1 MKQRKKSKEP
11 SLFGRF
17 WNLITGEDA
26 KRVVGIVICFITIYV
41 LFATTSY
48 FFTGASD
55 QSLLG
60 QYETLTEQIEKARSE
75 EANLKN
81 ELAETEGESAK
92 TVLNTRLNE
101 KTSERKGYEKS
112 RQKAC
117 DRVENWCGYRGA
129 VLAERL
135 MNGTFGIST
144 FFLLVFPLMLS
155 ISMIVSKKERKISL
169 VKIFICS
176 IVFAVWGS
184 LLMAF
189 IFYHTI
195 PTGGFFNLGGN
206 YGIETTQWLINNI
219 GMLGTL
225 LLLVG
230 TGLLFMVL
238 SFGSLVERW
247 ISFFDRK
254 PSEPQMQVAVAQPVE
269 NVGFN
274 PFGNDVEEEGI
285 EEESVA
291 VATPSYNP
299 FEDSEDEEKA
309 QTEEVF
315 VDSSTANVATPEVT
329 GMVSET
335 GNITVISTDTTQL
348 PDDMAAETEEGEPE
362 PETSEQDPEEQK
374 DEAYDPLKELGP
386 YDPRAD
392 LPTYKFPF
400 IELLKDYPCS
410 SVMTEEEKNA
420 NRNKIITTLGNFKI
434 GIKQIFETIGPTVTL
449 YEIVPEQGVSVSR
462 IKRLEDDIMMSLKAT
477 GIRIIAPIPGKGT
490 IGIEVPNEKPSTV
503 SMRSVIASKKF
514 QESKYELPV
523 AIGRT
528 ITNEVYTFDL
538 CKMPH
543 LLVAGATGQGK
554 SVGLN
559 AIITSLLYKKHPSEL
574 KFVLVDPKKV
584 EFSIYSDIERHY
596 LAELP
601 ESEEP
606 VITDVDRVKQTLNS
620 ICKEMDMRYDLLKTV
635 KARNIKE
642 YNEKFI
648 SRRLNPNNGHRYL
661 PYIVVVIDEFGDLI
675 MTAGREV
682 ETPIARIA
690 QLARAVGIHMI
701 IATQR
706 PSVNI
711 ITGTIKANFPAR
723 IAFRVMTS
731 IDSKT
736 ILDAPGANR
745 LVGKGDM
752 LFTNGNEM
760 TRIQCAFVDTPEVE
774 GVVSHISNQTGYPE
788 PFYLPECDEVDAG
801 GVVAGDVDFSKRDSL
816 FDEVARYVVSTQ
828 RCSATNI
835 QFKYSI
841 GFVRAARLIS
851 QLEQANIIS
860 EANGSKP
867 RQVLVATNYELE
879 NILNSMN

>member
-1 MKQRKKSKEP
+1 MKKQKKNKEP
-11 SLFGRF
+11 GLFGRF
-17 WNLITGEDA
+17 WRILTGEEA
-26 KRVVGIVICFITIYV
+26 QRVAGLIICFTTIYV

-60 QYETLTEQIEKARSE
+60 QYETLTEQIDQARSE
-75 EANLKN
+75 ENNLKK
-81 ELAETEGESAK
+81 ELADAEEESTK
-92 TVLNTRLNE
+92 SVLSARLNE
-101 KTSERKGYEKS
+101 KSAERKGYEKS

-117 DRVENWCGYRGA
+117 NKVENWCGYRGA

-144 FFLLVFPLMLS
+144 FFLLAFPLMLS
-155 ISMIVSKKERKISL
+155 ISLIVNHKERKIPL
-169 VKIFICS
+169 VKILICS

-184 LLMAF
+184 LLMAY
-189 IFYHTI
+189 IFYHAI
-195 PTGGFFNLGGN
+195 PTDGFFNLGGN

-225 LLLVG
+225 LLLIV
-230 TGLLFMVL
+230 TGLVFMVL
-238 SFGSLVERW
+238 SFSSLVERW
-247 ISFFDRK
+247 IAFFDREK
-254 PSEPQMQVAVAQPVE
+254 PEPQMQMAAVNTNVNVGFDPFSPAVEEEEPYQEPQDVDEDVAQP
-269 NVGFN
+269 
-274 PFGNDVEEEGI
+274 
-285 EEESVA
+285 
-291 VATPSYNP
+291 
-299 FEDSEDEEKA
+299 
-309 QTEEVF
+309 QEVF
-315 VDSSTANVATPEVT
+315 VTEQPEPQQEEPVVDVASNVT
-329 GMVSET
+329 
-335 GNITVISTDTTQL
+335 IISTDTTQM
-348 PDDMAAETEEGEPE
+348 DDDNLLGEKEEPAEEPTQDLEPE
-362 PETSEQDPEEQK
+362 EDKP
-374 DEAYDPLKELGP
+374 YDPLEALGP
-386 YDPRAD
+386 YDPCAD
-392 LPTYKFPF
+392 LPTYQFPS
-400 IELLKDYPCS
+400 IELLKDYAS
-410 SVMTEEEKNA
+410 SAAMTEEEKNA
-420 NRNKIITTLGNFKI
+420 NRNKIISTLGYFKI

-449 YEIVPEQGVSVSR
+449 YEIVPEQGISVNK
-462 IKRLEDDIMMSLKAT
+462 IKRLEDDIMLSLKAT

-490 IGIEVPNEKPSTV
+490 IGIEVPNEKPTTV
-503 SMRSVIASKKF
+503 SMRSVIASRKF
-514 QESKYELPV
+514 QETKYELPV

-528 ITNEVYTFDL
+528 ITNEVFTFDL

-559 AIITSLLYKKHPSEL
+559 AIITSLLYKKHPAEL

-584 EFSIYSDIERHY
+584 EFSIYSEIERHY

-601 ESEEP
+601 DSEEP

-723 IAFRVMTS
+723 IAFRVMTG

-774 GVVSHISNQTGYPE
+774 NIVGHISGQTGYPE
-788 PFYLPECDEVDAG
+788 PFYLPECDDVESATAV
-801 GVVAGDVDFSKRDSL
+801 GDTDFSKRDNL

-841 GFVRAARLIS
+841 GFVRAARLIN

-860 EANGSKP
+860 AANGSKP

-879 NILNSMN
+879 NILNSLN